1 MSKQAIEPHERGD
14 HGHKDGRHAKA
25 GANDWGRWAT
35 QANRAMFGWISE
47 VATTI
52 SANRVGDVL
61 GGAITSAAR
70 TKAQV
75 DRNIASLLS
84 MANLP
89 SKRDYE
95 RLQTKIDSLQGTLIN
110 LSRKLDR
117 LASELDRG
125 NGAASGLNGR
135 APATAAARK
144 SAASKP
150 AAGKAAAH
158 KRGAAKTGASKRTR
172 ARKPSA

>member
-1 MSKQAIEPHERGD
+1 MSKQAIEHHERGD
-14 HGHKDGRHAKA
+14 HGHRGSKHGKS
-25 GANDWGRWAT
+25 GATDWGSWAT
-35 QANRAMFGWISE
+35 HANRAMLGWISE

-117 LASELDRG
+117 LASELG
-125 NGAASGLNGR
+125 NGAGAAALNGHKVS
-135 APATAAARK
+135 TAAASK
-144 SAASKP
+144 SAV
-150 AAGKAAAH
+150 GKATARKTRTA
-158 KRGAAKTGASKRTR
+158 KTGARTGASKRAR
-172 ARKPSA
+172 PRKPSA